1 MADTIAGVVRELDP
15 GERRVALVPDA
26 VPRLRAVG
34 IEVLVE
40 SGAGQAAWFPDDAY
54 AEAGAAV
61 VPREELYERAGVLL
75 CVNAPG
81 PESLALLREGQALLG
96 LLEPRGN
103 AALAAGWAE
112 RGVTAVSLDLLP
124 RTLSRAQT
132 MDALTSQAN
141 IAGYRAVLVAASA
154 YPRYFPMLT
163 TAAGTAPPAQV
174 FVLGTGVAGLQAIAT
189 ARRLGAVVTAYDIR
203 PEARAEVGSLGAR
216 FLDVPG
222 VSAGSGEGGYARALR
237 SEEENVQQKALEDHI
252 ARSDIVIT
260 TAKVPG
266 RRPPTLVTSAALAG
280 MRPGSVVVDTAAGPL
295 GGNVEGSLP
304 DHTEVTGGGVT
315 VIGAG
320 NLPSAMA
327 TAASTAYA
335 RNVAA
340 ALTHLLREGALHIDL
355 DDEIT
360 AATVVTH
367 DGSVR
372 LPGIHGETA

>member
-1 MADTIAGVVRELDP
+1 MADTIAGVVRERDP

-26 VPRLRAVG
+26 VPRLRAAG
-34 IEVLVE
+34 AEVLVE

-54 AEAGAAV
+54 TEAGAAV
-61 VPREELYERAGVLL
+61 VPRDELYRRSGVVL

-81 PESLALLREGQALLG
+81 PESLAFLRGGQTLLG
-96 LLEPRGN
+96 LLDPRGN
-103 AALAAGWAE
+103 AALASGWSE

-124 RTLSRAQT
+124 RTLSRAQS

-141 IAGYRAVLVAASA
+141 IAGYRSVLLAASA

-222 VSAGSGEGGYARALR
+222 VSAGSGQGGYARALR
-237 SEEENVQQKALEDHI
+237 SEEENVQQKTLAEHI

-266 RRPPTLVTSAALAG
+266 RRPPLLVTRAALEG
-280 MRPGSVVVDTAAGPL
+280 MRPGSVVVDAAAGPL
-295 GGNVEGSLP
+295 GGNVEDSLP
-304 DHTEVTGGGVT
+304 DHTEVTDGGVT

-335 RNVAA
+335 RNVTA

-355 DDEIT
+355 DDEIQ
-360 AATVVTH
+360 AAIVVTH
-367 DGSVR
+367 AGSVR
-372 LPGIHGETA
+372 TQGGEV